1 MARDDADSTC
11 EGCLLTGATL
21 PRSGVERVAARGG
34 KAAEARAVASLSAR
48 QGGAAGAGAGAGAVS
63 WAIACRGNAQDSATS
78 SKDCFIIT
86 SVKNPF

>member
-11 EGCLLTGATL
+11 DGCLLTGATL
-21 PRSGVERVAARGG
+21 PRSGMGWVAARGG
-34 KAAEARAVASLSAR
+34 KAAEARPVASVSAR
-48 QGGAAGAGAGAGAVS
+48 QGGAAGAGAAS

-78 SKDCFIIT
+78 SQDCFIIT